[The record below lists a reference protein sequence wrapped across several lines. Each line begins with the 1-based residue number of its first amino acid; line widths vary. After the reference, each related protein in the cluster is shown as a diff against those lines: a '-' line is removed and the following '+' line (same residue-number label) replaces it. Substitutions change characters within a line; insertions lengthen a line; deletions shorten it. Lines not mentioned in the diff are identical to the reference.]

1 MQPVRRQCTMQRRSS
16 VMQGASTRLASSA
29 VSRPALP
36 QQRVSWLIWRIVQ
49 ICDRSDLHITPPPP
63 AIFLL
68 PFTFVYPIWA
78 CIITQ
83 QSLCIFLCLMT
94 CLQSF
99 FDSSTLLLFGLLA
112 DFIQPQVLN
121 WITQWQFTFQ
131 VYCPLHQN
139 KHSPAGQ

>member
-29 VSRPALP
+29 VSRPVLP
-36 QQRVSWLIWRIVQ
+36 QQRVSWWIWRIMQ
-49 ICDRSDLHITPPPP
+49 ICDRSNLHVTPPSYFPP
-63 AIFLL
+63 SIH
-68 PFTFVYPIWA
+68 
-78 CIITQ
+78 
-83 QSLCIFLCLMT
+83 LCVSHLGLHHYSAVPLYFSLCLMT

-112 DFIQPQVLN
+112 DFIQPHVLN
-121 WITQWQFTFQ
+121 WITQWQFTFP

-139 KHSPAGQ
+139 IHSPAGQ